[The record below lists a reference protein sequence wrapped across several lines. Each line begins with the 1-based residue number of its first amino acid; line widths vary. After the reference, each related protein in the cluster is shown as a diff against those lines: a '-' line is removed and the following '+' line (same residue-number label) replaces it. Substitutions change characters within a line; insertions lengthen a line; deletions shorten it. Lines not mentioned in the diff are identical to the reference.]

1 MNALAPISDK
11 LAKFMRLL
19 SSDSGGE
26 VIAAVQALH
35 HILQSADADIHAP
48 ASMVEKPTNDGVSQH
63 RMAIYCQENMHK
75 LAAKHHQFIDDMASR
90 TPYRDLIEAQGRYLT
105 SLFHRCGGGHP

>member
-35 HILQSADADIHAP
+35 HILQSADADIHAL
-48 ASMVEKPTNDGVSQH
+48 ASMVEKPTNDGVFTAPH
-63 RMAIYCQENMHK
+63 G
-75 LAAKHHQFIDDMASR
+75 
-90 TPYRDLIEAQGRYLT
+90 DLLPGEHPQARSEAPLV
-105 SLFHRCGGGHP
+105 H